1 MNFGTQPI
9 PEDEKLSATATTVG
23 RMIRSAVGKMKAVD
37 PNEDEEVEARVRH
50 CLGRGEKLGQFYSR
64 TGLSRSQILAM
75 SKAEISAFV
84 DTVGNREDTV
94 GSSMFETK
102 PLPKRLLIEV

>member
-23 RMIRSAVGKMKAVD
+23 RMIRSAAKMKVVD
-37 PNEDEEVEARVRH
+37 PNEDEDVEKRVRH

-64 TGLSRSQILAM
+64 TGLGRAQILAM
-75 SKAEISAFV
+75 SRSEISAFV
-84 DTVGNREDTV
+84 DAAARREDTV

-102 PLPKRLLIEV
+102 PLPSRIPIEV